1 MAPRATTTSITTPGV
16 AAPHPDSRRGRGAIT
31 NRTGRFEST
40 VRVERDAGFDYAHLT
55 EDPPPALRTSV
66 TIDSTRT
73 IIAHNESPDI
83 PFDQS
88 INPYRGCEHGCI
100 YCFARPTHAFLGL
113 SPGLDFESRL
123 FAKPDAATLLAKEL
137 RAPGYRCRL
146 IALGTNTDPY
156 QPLERQ
162 MAITREVLQVLL
174 AFNHPVG
181 IVTKS
186 VLVTRDIDVLARL
199 AEKRLVQVMLS
210 VTTLDHRL
218 ARSMEPR
225 ASTPGKRIEAI
236 ERLAAAGV
244 PVGVM
249 VAPVIPALNDHE
261 IEGILE
267 QARAAGAKA
276 AAYVL
281 LRLPHEIKDLF
292 QEWLREHVPDRA
304 DRVLRHIRDAR
315 RGRLNDPEFGSRMRG
330 EGPYAVLIARRF
342 RVAATKF
349 GFGTL
354 AKPRDDL
361 FAPPPAAGDQLRL
374 W

>member
-1 MAPRATTTSITTPGV
+1 MAPRATTTSTTTPGV

-31 NRTGRFEST
+31 NRSGRFEPT
-40 VRVERDAGFDYAHLT
+40 TRVERDDAFDYAHAA
-55 EDPPPALRTSV
+55 EEPPPLRTSV
-66 TIDSTRT
+66 TIDTTRT
-73 IIAHNESPDI
+73 IIARNDSPDI

-123 FAKPDAATLLAKEL
+123 FAKPGAASLLAREL
-137 RAPGYRCRL
+137 WAPGYRCRQ

-156 QPLERQ
+156 QPLERR
-162 MAITREVLQVLL
+162 MSITREVLQVLV

-186 VLVTRDIDVLARL
+186 ALVTRDIDVLSRL
-199 AEKRLVQVMLS
+199 AEKRLVHVMLS

-225 ASTPGKRIEAI
+225 ASTPGRRLDAI

-261 IEGILE
+261 IEDILAA
-267 QARAAGAKA
+267 ARAAGAGA

-281 LRLPHEIKDLF
+281 LRLPNEINDLF
-292 QEWLREHVPDRA
+292 QEWLREQAPDRA
-304 DRVLRHIRDAR
+304 QRILRHIREAR
-315 RGRLNDPEFGSRMRG
+315 GGRLNDPEFGSRMRG
-330 EGPYAVLIARRF
+330 AGPYADLIARRF
-342 RVAATKF
+342 RLATARL

-354 AKPRDDL
+354 AKPRTDL
-361 FAPPPAAGDQLRL
+361 FAPPAAAGDQLGL